1 MEGRR
6 VEIEVL
12 ENKLKVLNDVWVNYF
27 FSYPYFQKK
36 VKFTEEEKTNY
47 VGVIFGYF
55 RDSFD
60 VVFEAP
66 PEYFSSY
73 VEKFTYQIAL
83 LQSIYVQQDLT
94 EKLLRIFKT
103 GINRDTLN
111 NDPNFKL
118 NRDIRNE
125 LVGHPISRNKDF
137 SLRSSTVFGYEKS
150 GNSIHYLKYE
160 FPEEKDVVQTIEITD
175 LLTRHIQFLNEYLD
189 KLLEKSYSLLSKF
202 KIEVLEVLRQR
213 LKSENIGNLIHFCTI
228 HFKDKFDSQNEIKL
242 AQIEMLSAD
251 SSHPRYGYSFHLYMQ
266 FISDFLNDIN
276 RSIVEIISK
285 KRNTPRINSE
295 LNIKYPIPNIVFVD
309 RTSSNYETSTYVRKD
324 YDYEL
329 GKIYSKRN
337 LNDFEFHASSIISE
351 NMEHEEIINEIEHL
365 RQNLNDEFQFNCGWN
380 YIKYLTELK
389 LKQTI

>member
-1 MEGRR
+1 MEGRS
-6 VEIEVL
+6 VEIEFL
-12 ENKLKVLNDVWVNYF
+12 ENKLNVLNDIWVSYF
-27 FSYPYFQKK
+27 FTYPFFQNK

-60 VVFEAP
+60 VVFATP
-66 PEYFSSY
+66 PEYYSSY

-83 LQSIYVQQDLT
+83 LQSIYVQQDLI
-94 EKLLRIFKT
+94 EELLRIFKT

-111 NDPNFKL
+111 DDPNFKI

-125 LVGHPISRNKDF
+125 LVGHPIRREKGQ
-137 SLRSSTVFGYEKS
+137 LRSSAVFGYEKS

-160 FPEEKDVVQTIEITD
+160 FPEEKDVVQTVEITD
-175 LLTRHIQFLNEYLD
+175 LLNRHVDFLNTYLN
-189 KLLEKSYSLLSKF
+189 KLFEKSYSLLNKF
-202 KIEVLEVLRQR
+202 KIEVLEVLGQR
-213 LKSENIGNLIHFCTI
+213 LKSENIGNLIQFCTI
-228 HFKDKFDSQNEIKL
+228 HFKDKFDSQNEIKQ

-251 SSHPRYGYSFHLYMQ
+251 NSHPRYGYSFHLYMQ

-276 RSIVEIISK
+276 RSIEEIISK
-285 KRNTPRINSE
+285 KRITPKINSE
-295 LNIKYPIPNIVFVD
+295 LNIKYPIPNIVFDD

-337 LNDFEFHASSIISE
+337 LTDFECHASSIISE
-351 NMEHEEIINEIEHL
+351 NMEHKEIINEIEHL

-380 YIKYLTELK
+380 YLKYLTELK

>member
-1 MEGRR
+1 MEGRSI
-6 VEIEVL
+6 EIEVL
-12 ENKLKVLNDVWVNYF
+12 ENKLKLLNDIWVSYF
-27 FSYPYFQKK
+27 FTYPFFQKK

-60 VVFEAP
+60 VVFATP
-66 PEYFSSY
+66 PECFSSY

-94 EKLLRIFKT
+94 EELLRIFKT

-111 NDPNFKL
+111 DDPNFKL

-160 FPEEKDVVQTIEITD
+160 FPEEKDVVQTIEIND
-175 LLTRHIQFLNEYLD
+175 LLTRHMQFLNEYLD

-202 KIEVLEVLRQR
+202 NNEVLVVLEQR
-213 LKSENIGNLIHFCTI
+213 LKSENISNLIQFCTI
-228 HFKDKFDSQNEIKL
+228 HFKGKFDSQNEIKL
-242 AQIEMLSAD
+242 AQIEMLSSD
-251 SSHPRYGYSFHLYMQ
+251 SSHPRYGYSFQLYLQ
-266 FISDFLNDIN
+266 YISDFLYDIN
-276 RSIVEIISK
+276 RSIEEIISK
-285 KRNTPRINSE
+285 KRITPRINSE
-295 LNIKYPIPNIVFVD
+295 LNIKCPIPNIVFVD
-309 RTSSNYETSTYVRKD
+309 RTSNNYETSTYVRKD

-351 NMEHEEIINEIEHL
+351 NMEHEEITNEIEYL